1 MHRISVA
8 ALFFVAAFAVGCAQE
23 PADQSV
29 DVAVID
35 SVLAELGGTSTAAM
49 ERGTRWRMIASVG
62 SGLPP
67 TNYNPDDLPEPG
79 SRGAGLLQVY
89 CIQCHWLPSPKMH
102 TASEWEHI
110 VRNMLFRAQT
120 LEYRLGGPLTTGM
133 VGDVVMSGLETAE
146 MPALEQTDS
155 ILVYLRRNAMPEA
168 EPGELTAGA
177 GRELFLQKCAV
188 CHAPPSPRAHTA
200 AGWDAIVAR
209 MRGLMGLMDIEP
221 LSDRQADEIAGYLRE
236 RSAR

>member
-1 MHRISVA
+1 MHRTSVA
-8 ALFFVAAFAVGCAQE
+8 ATLFVAAIAAGCVQE
-23 PADQSV
+23 PADRTV
-29 DVAVID
+29 DIAVID

-102 TASEWEHI
+102 TADEWDYLI
-110 VRNMLFRAQT
+110 RNMLLRAQT

-146 MPALEQTDS
+146 MPTLEQTDS

-168 EPGELTAGA
+168 EPGELTAGP

-200 AGWDAIVAR
+200 AGWDAMVAR

-221 LSDRQADEIAGYLRE
+221 LNDRQADEIAGYLRE